1 MLTKVHNIPEA
12 FTTLEKRSEDLGFTM
27 SSDAYVGSL
36 LKTLVASKPGGHFLE
51 LGTGMGLS
59 LSWMIE
65 GAATKGT
72 LISLDNDSALITE
85 VQKELGK
92 VSNLTLISQDGES
105 WIENYDGAPFDLIFA
120 DSWPGKFNHLDE
132 TIALL
137 KLGGFYV
144 IDDLTPASD
153 WPEGHSE
160 KVKALITHLRGR
172 KDLTVTSLDW
182 STGIIV
188 ATRI

>member
-1 MLTKVHNIPEA
+1 MLTEVHNIPET
-12 FTTLEKRSEDLGFTM
+12 FTTLEKRSVDLGFTM
-27 SSDAYVGSL
+27 PSDTYVGSL
-36 LKTLVASKPGGHFLE
+36 LKTLVASKPGGRFLE

-65 GAATKGT
+65 GTATLGT
-72 LISLDNDSALITE
+72 LISLDNDDILIKE
-85 VQKELGK
+85 VQKELGE
-92 VSNLTLISQDGES
+92 VSNLTLVSQDGES
-105 WIENYDGAPFDLIFA
+105 WIENYEGDSFDLIFA

-137 KLGGFYV
+137 KVGGFYV
-144 IDDLTPASD
+144 IDDLTPSSD

-160 KVKALITHLRGR
+160 KVVALITHLRER